1 MKMNYINALEKFNN
15 ACKVFLEDVSCSGE
29 FSYNEG
35 TEGNVGFSV
44 NKEKGIIEFFVND
57 IKFTYEKGNPKY
69 YCLEKT
75 FLHFTEAIFNH
86 LEKDPYCLLIIS
98 KAFLELGTGSNDQ
111 FMKNVDKTDHF
122 RLLCLQMAKAL
133 NDLHGFFADPE
144 YVDALFKSNDE
155 WEKEKIREERDFW
168 NEMAD
173 LGVTPEDVYD

>member
-1 MKMNYINALEKFNN
+1 M
-15 ACKVFLEDVSCSGE
+15 
-29 FSYNEG
+29 
-35 TEGNVGFSV
+35 
-44 NKEKGIIEFFVND
+44 
-57 IKFTYEKGNPKY
+57 
-69 YCLEKT
+69 
-75 FLHFTEAIFNH
+75 HFTEAIFNH

-144 YVDALFKSNDE
+144 YVDSLFESNDE

-173 LGVTPEDVYD
+173 LGVAPEDVYD

>member
-15 ACKVFLEDVSCSGE
+15 VCKVFLEESKSGE
-29 FSYNEG
+29 FSYTED
-35 TEGNVGFSV
+35 TEGKVGFSV
-44 NKEKGIIEFFVND
+44 DKEKGIIEFFVNN

-86 LEKDPYCLLIIS
+86 LEKDPYCLLILG
-98 KAFLELGTGSNDQ
+98 KAFLELGVNIDDE
-111 FMKNVDKTDHF
+111 FMDIIGKIDSF
-122 RLLCLQMAKAL
+122 RLLCLKMAKAL
-133 NDLHGFFADPE
+133 NDLHGFFTDPK
-144 YVDALFKSNDE
+144 YIDTLFKSNEE